1 MNYNLD
7 SIFMQKN
14 IPERAWSEVFEP
26 GWLEGGGGKMMVPG
40 CGGCVRWEEMAREEV
55 GGELGLYPASEL
67 DVAEKYEL
75 RH

>member
-1 MNYNLD
+1 
-7 SIFMQKN
+7 
-14 IPERAWSEVFEP
+14 
-26 GWLEGGGGKMMVPG
+26 MMVPG